1 MLLYKQYIKLPLK
14 VQWPWPGSFP
24 TLHACKATMDYSGS
38 TPIYPSW
45 GSGCLCWTLLIP
57 SGTQQGL
64 SQPPVLLS
72 SLPSMHAPGTVLMAS
87 VRVGGCLQPTTQ
99 GQVPLGLLVALACAG
114 CPGQWE
120 AGEVSG
126 WGGLVGS
133 SCFSRKV
140 IHEEHVFR
148 RACSILEPSPFSLSG
163 HAGLATWQWAGRKL
177 VNNAY
182 HDHHHNNRSL
192 LYIASSPGW
201 ELGKD
206 GETSAG
212 SKSQLRLLS
221 WS

>member
-24 TLHACKATMDYSGS
+24 TLHVCKATMDYRGS

-45 GSGCLCWTLLIP
+45 GSGCLCWTMLSP

-126 WGGLVGS
+126 WGVLWEAAALLGRWFIKSMFLGGLHFG
-133 SCFSRKV
+133 
-140 IHEEHVFR
+140 
-148 RACSILEPSPFSLSG
+148 AFSLLPVRSCWPG
-163 HAGLATWQWAGRKL
+163 HLAVSWKEAG
-177 VNNAY
+177 
-182 HDHHHNNRSL
+182 
-192 LYIASSPGW
+192 
-201 ELGKD
+201 
-206 GETSAG
+206 
-212 SKSQLRLLS
+212 
-221 WS
+221 